1 MKFWIISILSC
12 ILIFSSYQSLYAQ
25 QYQDVIYL
33 KNGGLIRGIII
44 EQIPYVS
51 IKIQTKDGNIFVYKL
66 DEIERITKETIK
78 DAAVAPTSKKKDPVL
93 ASGLSCLG
101 GCLID
106 VPGLG
111 QFYNGDYSKG
121 AMFTIASLSGV
132 GLALWGAYGFED
144 EPEIGLSL
152 ILSGSVISLVST
164 ILATI
169 DAYKSAQ
176 TSSSVT
182 MESLNSSLFS
192 ATNDYLFGVCLKVD
206 F

>member
-51 IKIQTKDGNIFVYKL
+51 IKIQTRDGNIFVYKL
-66 DEIERITKETIK
+66 DDIERITKETIK
-78 DAAVAPTSKKKDPVL
+78 DATVVPTSKKKDPVL
-93 ASGLSCLG
+93 ASCLSCLG

-111 QFYNGDYSKG
+111 QFYNGDYAKG
-121 AMFTIASLSGV
+121 AMFTIANLSGM
-132 GLALWGAYGFED
+132 GLALWGLYVIED
-144 EPEIGLSL
+144 EPETGLPL
-152 ILSGSVISLVST
+152 LLSGSAISIVST
-164 ILATI
+164 IWATI
-169 DAYKSAQ
+169 DAYNFAQ

-182 MESLNSSLFS
+182 MEFLNGSLFS
-192 ATNDYLFGVCLKVD
+192 TANDYLFGVCLRVD